1 MSIPEEGGGAPR
13 AASDVNPAPP
23 GPAPRWQGLLLG
35 LLAGV
40 VLSGA
45 VFGVIWSKTR
55 GAKPEPTPSFQVD
68 KDQVKLV
75 SSASVPFRFETAV
88 VEVGPPLKRTGST
101 ARVQTVDALT
111 APSFAPLDGRV
122 LEVAVKIGDH
132 VKDGDHL
139 VMVASGDLASLV
151 REQNAAQ
158 LTIKTKESL
167 AQRLQLLV
175 ESRAAS
181 QNDLMVAQSELNEA
195 KLAATAADAKLRSL
209 RVTQT
214 GDSGYWILAARAG
227 TVVQLDAVRG
237 KQVGP
242 DKDKPVA
249 TVADLDEVLVVSDV
263 PQKDAASLA
272 VGSPVAI
279 TQPGSGLEPI
289 TGAIE
294 LVSDV
299 LDPDRQTVPI
309 RVRVKNQ
316 AHALRPNQ
324 FVEATFG
331 PTNQERVII
340 VPSEAVVTDG
350 AKSIVF
356 VQTAPGVLKRR
367 EVRLGRQ
374 TREKAEIVSGVL
386 EGDRVVVKGA
396 LLLLNAIDS
405 EG

>member
-1 MSIPEEGGGAPR
+1 MSTPDEGPTPR
-13 AASDVNPAPP
+13 AASDALEPAGPP
-23 GPAPRWQGLLLG
+23 SRWQGPLLG

-40 VLSGA
+40 VISGA

-55 GAKPEPTPSFQVD
+55 GAKAEPAPTFQVD
-68 KDQVKLV
+68 KDSVKLV
-75 SSASVPFRFETAV
+75 SSASVPFRFETAL
-88 VEVGPPLKRTGST
+88 VELGPPLKRAGVT

-122 LEVAVKIGDH
+122 VEVAVKIGDH

-167 AQRLQLLV
+167 ARRLQLLV

-195 KLAATAADAKLRSL
+195 KLAATAADARLRSL
-209 RVTQT
+209 RVTQA
-214 GDSGYWILAARAG
+214 GDSGYWILAARTG

-249 TVADLDEVLVVSDV
+249 TVAELGEVLVVSDV

-272 VGSPVAI
+272 VGSAVQI
-279 TQPGSGLEPI
+279 TQPGSGLEAI
-289 TGAIE
+289 TGTVE

-309 RVRVKNQ
+309 RVRVKNEG
-316 AHALRPNQ
+316 HALRPNQ

-331 PTNQERVII
+331 STNQDRVVL

-350 AKSIVF
+350 AKSVVF

-374 TREKAEIVSGVL
+374 TREKAEILSGVT

-396 LLLLNAIDS
+396 LLLLNAVDS

>member
-1 MSIPEEGGGAPR
+1 MNDFHDDHVRR
-13 AASDVNPAPP
+13 ALSDTGPPPPP
-23 GPAPRWQGLLLG
+23 GRFRGPLVGAVV
-35 LLAGV
+35 GV
-40 VLSGA
+40 LVSAA
-45 VFGVIWSKTR
+45 VFGVYSSKTASAR
-55 GAKPEPTPSFQVD
+55 HHTEQAQTFQVE
-68 KDQVKLV
+68 KDSVKLLT
-75 SSASVPFRFETAV
+75 SAVPMHFETSAV
-88 VEVGPPLKRTGST
+88 MSGPPLQRAPVT

-122 LEVAVKIGDH
+122 LEVHVKIGDR
-132 VKDGDHL
+132 VKEGEQL
-139 VMVASGDLASLV
+139 VKVASGDLATLV
-151 REQNAAQ
+151 REQNAAK
-158 LTIKTKESL
+158 LTIKTKETL

-195 KLAATAADAKLRSL
+195 KLAAAAADARLRSL
-209 RVTQT
+209 TVTQA
-214 GDSGYWILAARAG
+214 GESAYWILAARSG

-249 TVADLDEVLVVSDV
+249 TVADLDDVLVVSDV
-263 PQKDAASLA
+263 PQRDAASLA
-272 VGSPVAI
+272 VGSSVSVA
-279 TQPGSGLEPI
+279 QPGSGQEPS
-289 TGAIE
+289 TGTIE

-309 RVRVKNQ
+309 RVRVSNPK
-316 AHALRPNQ
+316 HVLRPNQ
-324 FVEATFG
+324 FVEATFA
-331 PTNQERVII
+331 PTNAEHVLI

-350 AKSIVF
+350 AKSVVF
-356 VQTAPGVLKRR
+356 VEISPGVLKRR

-374 TREKAEIVSGVL
+374 TKDKAEIVSGVT
-386 EGDRVVVKGA
+386 EGQRVVVKGA

>member
-1 MSIPEEGGGAPR
+1 MNPLDEGGAPR
-13 AASDVNPAPP
+13 PVSDIEPP
-23 GPAPRWQGLLLG
+23 DSPSPWRGPLLG
-35 LLAGV
+35 LLVGVAVSAAAFGV
-40 VLSGA
+40 V
-45 VFGVIWSKTR
+45 WNKTR
-55 GAKPEPTPSFQVD
+55 GARAEPTPTFQVE
-68 KDQVKLV
+68 KDTVKLV
-75 SSASVPFRFETAV
+75 SSASVPFRFETAL
-88 VEVGPPLKRTGST
+88 VEAGPPLKRAGVT

-122 LEVAVKIGDH
+122 LEVVVKIGDH

-139 VMVASGDLASLV
+139 VMVTSGDLASLV
-151 REQNAAQ
+151 REQNAAR

-167 AQRLQLLV
+167 TQRLQLLV

-195 KLAATAADAKLRSL
+195 KLAATAADARLRSL
-209 RVTQT
+209 RVTQN

-272 VGSPVAI
+272 VGSPALI
-279 TQPGSGLEPI
+279 TQPGSGQEPI
-289 TGAIE
+289 TGTVE

-299 LDPDRQTVPI
+299 LDPERQTVPI
-309 RVRVKNQ
+309 RVRVKNPPPT
-316 AHALRPNQ
+316 LRPNQ
-324 FVEATFG
+324 FVEAIFG
-331 PTNQERVII
+331 PTNADRVLL
-340 VPSEAVVTDG
+340 VSSEAVVTDG
-350 AKSIVF
+350 AKSVVF
-356 VQTAPGVLKRR
+356 VQTGPGVLKRR

-374 TREKAEIVSGVL
+374 SR
-386 EGDRVVVKGA
+386 
-396 LLLLNAIDS
+396 
-405 EG
+405 

>member
-1 MSIPEEGGGAPR
+1 MSNPEAPGR
-13 AASDVNPAPP
+13 GPVAAHDPSPPPA
-23 GPAPRWQGLLLG
+23 RWQGPLLG

-40 VLSGA
+40 ALSGV
-45 VFGVIWSKTR
+45 VFGVVWSKTR
-55 GAKPEPTPSFQVD
+55 GAKAEPAPTFQVD
-68 KDQVKLV
+68 KDAVRLV
-75 SSASVPFRFETAV
+75 SSAPLPFKFETAL
-88 VEVGPPLKRTGST
+88 VEVGPPLQRAGVT

-132 VKDGDHL
+132 VKEGDHL

-151 REQNAAQ
+151 REQSAAQ

-195 KLAATAADAKLRSL
+195 KLAATAADARLRSL
-209 RVTQT
+209 RVTQA
-214 GDSGYWILAARAG
+214 GDSGYWILAARTG

-263 PQKDAASLA
+263 PQKDAAALA
-272 VGSPVAI
+272 VGSPVQI
-279 TQPGSGLEPI
+279 TQPGSGADAI
-289 TGAIE
+289 TGSVE

-309 RVRVKNQ
+309 RVRVKNPG
-316 AHALRPNQ
+316 HALRPNQ

-331 PTNQERVII
+331 AAKPEPV
-340 VPSEAVVTDG
+340 VLVASEAVVTDG
-350 AKSIVF
+350 AKSVVF

-367 EVRLGRQ
+367 EVRVGRQ
-374 TREKAEIVSGVL
+374 TRDRAEIVSGL
-386 EGDRVVVKGA
+386 AAGDRVVVKGA
-396 LLLLNAIDS
+396 LLLLNAVDS

>member
-1 MSIPEEGGGAPR
+1 MNPDDGVTPR
-13 AASDVNPAPP
+13 AVSEAGLPEPPNAPP
-23 GPAPRWQGLLLG
+23 HWRGPLLG
-35 LLAGV
+35 LLVGV

-45 VFGVIWSKTR
+45 VSAVLWSRTR
-55 GAKPEPTPSFQVD
+55 GVRAEPVPTFQVE
-68 KDQVKLV
+68 KDSVKLV
-75 SSASVPFRFETAV
+75 SSAVVPFRFETAV
-88 VEVGPPLKRTGST
+88 VEAGPPLKRAGVT

-151 REQNAAQ
+151 REQNAAR

-209 RVTQT
+209 RVTQS
-214 GDSGYWILAARAG
+214 GDSGYWVLAARAG

-272 VGSPVAI
+272 VGSPVMI
-279 TQPGSGLEPI
+279 TQPGSGQEPI
-289 TGAIE
+289 AGNVE

-299 LDPDRQTVPI
+299 LDPERQTVPI
-309 RVRVKNQ
+309 RVRVKNPG
-316 AHALRPNQ
+316 HALRPNQ

-331 PTNQERVII
+331 AANGGRVLL
-340 VPSEAVVTDG
+340 VPAEAVVTDG
-350 AKSIVF
+350 AKSVVF
-356 VQTAPGVLKRR
+356 VQTGPGVLKRR

-374 TREKAEIVSGVL
+374 TKEKAEILAGVA